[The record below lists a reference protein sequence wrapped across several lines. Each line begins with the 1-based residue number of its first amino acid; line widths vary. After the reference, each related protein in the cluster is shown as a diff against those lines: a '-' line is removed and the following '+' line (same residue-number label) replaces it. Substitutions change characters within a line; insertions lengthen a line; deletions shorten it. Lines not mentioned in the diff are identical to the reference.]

1 MFPIK
6 SVKLSREYKEKE
18 NILNPAVNLGLWNYS
33 IEVIN
38 DKVVSTHNFT
48 KSNSTKENLV
58 FPKEIYC
65 YFTIIAFSHVNY
77 SSILSVLL

>member
-38 DKVVSTHNFT
+38 DKVKAHITSPRATVLKKTLFSQKKFIATLLLLH
-48 KSNSTKENLV
+48 
-58 FPKEIYC
+58 FPM
-65 YFTIIAFSHVNY
+65 
-77 SSILSVLL
+77 